1 MTMFYNTGT
10 GSRCVLA
17 LVLLALLST
26 GVNAQQHYPASGLVL
41 SVDRDRQTMTVSL
54 HEIPG
59 FMEAMVMTFT
69 VPDARSL
76 AQLTRGI
83 MIDFTL
89 AVDKDASHAEN
100 VRIRHYDSPE
110 REPASASRL
119 KVLDEAL
126 RGPAHPLTVGQ
137 TVPDFVLTDQQRRPT
152 HLRQFAGKVIAVN
165 FVYTRCVLPEY
176 CLRSSNN
183 FGALQKQ
190 FQNRVGKDLALLTI
204 TLDPVHDQPEIL
216 RDYASKFKADPENWR
231 FLTGA
236 AADVQRAGDLFGVTF
251 VPAEGLFVHS
261 QRTAII
267 GRDGKLIANLEGNEF
282 TSRQFADLLATAL
295 DPAK

>member
-1 MTMFYNTGT
+1 MTPLSNA
-10 GSRCVLA
+10 RRQCRWVLVVVLA
-17 LVLLALLST
+17 LSSARIY
-26 GVNAQQHYPASGLVL
+26 AQQTYSANGLVL

-59 FMEAMVMTFT
+59 FMDAMVMTFA
-69 VPDARSL
+69 VPDAKSL
-76 AQLTRGI
+76 VSLTRGA
-83 MIDFTL
+83 MVDFTL
-89 AVDKDASHAEN
+89 VVSKDASHAES
-100 VRIRHYDSPE
+100 VRIHHYDSAE
-110 REPASASRL
+110 REPANASRL
-119 KVLDEAL
+119 RILDEAL
-126 RGPAHPLTVGQ
+126 RGPTHSLTVGQ
-137 TVPDFVLTDQQRRPT
+137 AVPDFVLTDQQKRPT
-152 HLRQFAGKVIAVN
+152 HLRQFAGKVVAVN
-165 FVYTRCVLPEY
+165 FVYTRCILPEY

-183 FGALQKQ
+183 FGALQKR
-190 FQNRVGKDLALLTI
+190 FQNRMGKDLALLTI
-204 TLDPVHDQPEIL
+204 TLDPVHDQPDIL
-216 RDYASKFKADPENWR
+216 RDYAAKFEADAENWR

-295 DPAK
+295 DPAQ